1 MSYYDYLEKKK
12 RENGYEDYLDRQ
24 RKQKILRGE
33 DSFLD
38 DYNEFI
44 NKDFYNK
51 IDKFIESKSR
61 NNIDIALDYK
71 EQLIQRA
78 SQRTELKDTLDIYIK
93 EFKYIYGDAKI
104 KKIQSNLVSIKS
116 KINSQLKELDKIIE
130 ENEKSTTTVTTQ
142 TSSILT
148 TSAESSS
155 SHNSYNFFNTTTLTI
170 SIVTVCVVIAIAII
184 IAFRRKIYILL
195 KVVAKKIKNFFTN
208 TIVITILCYAI
219 ACLIYGLVNA
229 TAIALGYTSSGIVGL
244 IIFAISIV
252 IAKKVSDIY
261 KNNRK

>member
-38 DYNEFI
+38 DYNQFI

-116 KINSQLKELDKIIE
+116 KINGQLKELDKIIE
-130 ENEKSTTTVTTQ
+130 DNEKSTTTETQ

-184 IAFRRKIYILL
+184 IAFRRKIYKLL
-195 KVVAKKIKNFFTN
+195 KVGAEKIKNFFTN

>member
-78 SQRTELKDTLDIYIK
+78 SQRTELNDTLDIYIK

-116 KINSQLKELDKIIE
+116 KINGQLKELDKIIE
-130 ENEKSTTTVTTQ
+130 DNEKSTTTETQ

-184 IAFRRKIYILL
+184 IAFRRKIYKLL
-195 KVVAKKIKNFFTN
+195 KVGAEKIKNFFTN

>member
-116 KINSQLKELDKIIE
+116 KINGQLKELDKIIE
-130 ENEKSTTTVTTQ
+130 DNEKSTTTETQ

-184 IAFRRKIYILL
+184 IAFRRKIYKLL
-195 KVVAKKIKNFFTN
+195 KVGTEKIKNFFTN

>member
-116 KINSQLKELDKIIE
+116 KINGQLKELDKIIE
-130 ENEKSTTTVTTQ
+130 ENEKSTTTETQ

-155 SHNSYNFFNTTTLTI
+155 SHNSYNFFNTTTLSI

-184 IAFRRKIYILL
+184 IAFRRKIYKLL
-195 KVVAKKIKNFFTN
+195 KVGAEKIKNFFTN

>member
-116 KINSQLKELDKIIE
+116 KINGQLKELDKIIE
-130 ENEKSTTTVTTQ
+130 ENEKSTTTVTQ

-184 IAFRRKIYILL
+184 IAFRRKIYKLL
-195 KVVAKKIKNFFTN
+195 KVGAEKIKNFFTN
-208 TIVITILCYAI
+208 IIVITILCYAI

-252 IAKKVSDIY
+252 IAKKVSNIY

>member
-116 KINSQLKELDKIIE
+116 KINGQLKELDKIIE
-130 ENEKSTTTVTTQ
+130 DNEKSTTTETQ

-184 IAFRRKIYILL
+184 IAFRRKIYKLL
-195 KVVAKKIKNFFTN
+195 KVGAEKIKNFFTN

>member
-116 KINSQLKELDKIIE
+116 KINGQLKELDKIIE
-130 ENEKSTTTVTTQ
+130 DNEKSTTTETQ

-148 TSAESSS
+148 TSAESLS

-184 IAFRRKIYILL
+184 IAFRRKIYKLL
-195 KVVAKKIKNFFTN
+195 KVGAEKIKNFFTN